1 MEKDTSYNPATR
13 WSEKHSAEAENTLE
27 HTVFYTMLR
36 QTTGTVEQITFRL
49 KNGNEHT
56 LPANEIT
63 EMFFNPS
70 QGITLFFSFGL
81 VLIQGRNLEKLH
93 QHLKEK
99 RVKEIREF
107 SEQSAKFFETDALVI
122 SGIQYDSENLKRMGL
137 R

>member
-1 MEKDTSYNPATR
+1 MEKETNYNPATR
-13 WSEKHSAEAENTLE
+13 WSEKHSTEAENAFEDTI
-27 HTVFYTMLR
+27 FYTMLR

-49 KNGNEHT
+49 KTGNEHT
-56 LPANEIT
+56 LPVNEVA

-70 QGITLFFSFGL
+70 HGITLFFSFGL

-107 SEQSAKFFETDALVI
+107 SESSAKFFAADSLVI
-122 SGIQYDSENLKRMGL
+122 SGIKYESENLKKMGYV
-137 R
+137 